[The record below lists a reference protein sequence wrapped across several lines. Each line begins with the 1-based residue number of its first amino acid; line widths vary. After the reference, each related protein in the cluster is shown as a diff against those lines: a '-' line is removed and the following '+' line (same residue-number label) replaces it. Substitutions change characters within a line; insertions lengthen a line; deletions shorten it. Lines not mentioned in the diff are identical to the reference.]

1 MKILIIKELME
12 TLFGCLFKRKY
23 EQLVY
28 WLVLNDKLKFISV
41 QSIKI
46 KQNKYFLI
54 GIIVAA
60 FTNSVLAQTSNMN
73 NLPTRVPVSIAKY
86 EKLTTVS
93 NFVGRVE
100 AAEKVDVKPEVSGR
114 LKEIKFKD
122 GSMVKKGDVLFVI
135 DSEKYELDVKQNDAM
150 VKVSEA
156 SLANE
161 NVQLQRSKF
170 LAENKAI
177 AQSQYDKQK
186 IEKLTAEAKLEQSKI
201 QLYVSQMKLN
211 KTNVS
216 APING
221 RVGRSAI
228 SIGNEVGPDSGVL
241 TKIVNDKSVRI
252 YFPVTQKELLQGLRR
267 KDDGSTLKLS
277 IELPDGSFLK
287 EQGALNFYDVTADDK
302 TDSVTLGATLEN
314 SENLLFDGEIVHVV
328 ASRETREKYL
338 VIPRKSVLIDQ
349 NGSYCFVI
357 NSESIVA
364 VKRIIT
370 EQENGQNIV
379 IKSGIDV
386 GDKVVLSSDRLQP
399 GMKIDAEIVP

>member
-1 MKILIIKELME
+1 M
-12 TLFGCLFKRKY
+12 LF
-23 EQLVY
+23 
-28 WLVLNDKLKFISV
+28 S
-41 QSIKI
+41 SI
-46 KQNKYFLI
+46 FLDATY
-54 GIIVAA
+54 AA
-60 FTNSVLAQTSNMN
+60 QAQKNTGNNM
-73 NLPTRVPVSIAKY
+73 PIRVPVTLAKY
-86 EKLTTVS
+86 EKLTTTS

-100 AAEKVDVKPEVSGR
+100 AAEKVDIKPEVSGR

-122 GSMVKKGDVLFVI
+122 GSMVTKGDVLFVI

-201 QLYVSQMKLN
+201 QLYVSQMKLH

-216 APING
+216 APISG
-221 RVGRSAI
+221 RIGRSAI
-228 SIGNEVGPDSGVL
+228 SVGNEVGPDSGVL

-277 IELPDGSFLK
+277 IELPDGSLLK
-287 EQGALNFYDVTADDK
+287 EKGALNFYDVTADEK
-302 TDSVTLGATLEN
+302 TDSVTLGAVLEN

-328 ASRETREKYL
+328 ASRETRDKYL
-338 VIPRKSVLIDQ
+338 TIPRKSILIDQ
-349 NGSYCFVI
+349 NGSYCYVI
-357 NSESIVA
+357 NNEGIVS
-364 VKRIIT
+364 VKRILT
-370 EQENGQNIV
+370 DQENGQNVV
-379 IKSGIDV
+379 IKSGIDA
-386 GDKVVLSSDRLQP
+386 GDKIALSFDRLQP
-399 GMKIDAEIVP
+399 GMKIDVEVVP

>member
-1 MKILIIKELME
+1 MKIFLLKANKLPYLGQSFKGVKLLARCYLASGNEFRLMNNN
-12 TLFGCLFKRKY
+12 LK
-23 EQLVY
+23 
-28 WLVLNDKLKFISV
+28 KLKV
-41 QSIKI
+41 IK
-46 KQNKYFLI
+46 FLFFGAI
-54 GIIVAA
+54 FVALE
-60 FTNSVLAQTSNMN
+60 NSVLAQTSAVT
-73 NLPTRVPVSIAKY
+73 NLPNRVPVSIAKY
-86 EKLTTVS
+86 EKLTTTS

-122 GSMVKKGDVLFVI
+122 GSIVAKGDVLFVI
-135 DSEKYELDVKQNDAM
+135 DSEKYELDVRQNDAM

-170 LAENKAI
+170 LADNKAI

-201 QLYVSQMKLN
+201 QLYVSQMKLH

-216 APING
+216 APIGG
-221 RVGRSAI
+221 RIGRS
-228 SIGNEVGPDSGVL
+228 STSVGNEVGPDSGVL

-277 IELPDGSFLK
+277 IELPDGSLLK
-287 EQGALNFYDVTADDK
+287 EKGALNFYDVSADEK
-302 TDSVTLGATLEN
+302 TDSVTLGAIVEN

-328 ASRETREKYL
+328 ASRETRDKYL
-338 VIPRKSVLIDQ
+338 TIPRKSVLIDE
-349 NGSYCFVI
+349 NGSYCYVI
-357 NSESIVA
+357 NNDGIVT
-364 VKRIIT
+364 VKRILT
-370 EQENGQNIV
+370 DQENGNNVV
-379 IKSGIDV
+379 IKSGIEA
-386 GDKVVLSSDRLQP
+386 GDKVALSSDRLQP
-399 GMKIDAEIVP
+399 GMKIDVEVVP

>member
-1 MKILIIKELME
+1 M
-12 TLFGCLFKRKY
+12 
-23 EQLVY
+23 
-28 WLVLNDKLKFISV
+28 D
-41 QSIKI
+41 
-46 KQNKYFLI
+46 
-54 GIIVAA
+54 
-60 FTNSVLAQTSNMN
+60 
-73 NLPTRVPVSIAKY
+73 
-86 EKLTTVS
+86 
-93 NFVGRVE
+93 
-100 AAEKVDVKPEVSGR
+100 
-114 LKEIKFKD
+114 
-122 GSMVKKGDVLFVI
+122 
-135 DSEKYELDVKQNDAM
+135 
-150 VKVSEA
+150 
-156 SLANE
+156 
-161 NVQLQRSKF
+161 
-170 LAENKAI
+170 
-177 AQSQYDKQK
+177 
-186 IEKLTAEAKLEQSKI
+186 
-201 QLYVSQMKLN
+201 
-211 KTNVS
+211 
-216 APING
+216 PING

>member
-1 MKILIIKELME
+1 MKIFLLKANKLPYLGQSFKGVKLLARCYLASGNEFRLMNNN
-12 TLFGCLFKRKY
+12 LK
-23 EQLVY
+23 
-28 WLVLNDKLKFISV
+28 KLKV
-41 QSIKI
+41 IK
-46 KQNKYFLI
+46 FLFFGAI
-54 GIIVAA
+54 FVALA
-60 FTNSVLAQTSNMN
+60 NSVLAQTSAGT
-73 NLPTRVPVSIAKY
+73 NLPNRVPVSIAKY
-86 EKLTTVS
+86 EKLTTTS

-122 GSMVKKGDVLFVI
+122 GSMVAKGDVLFVI

-170 LAENKAI
+170 LADNKAI

-201 QLYVSQMKLN
+201 QLYVSQMKLH

-216 APING
+216 APISG
-221 RVGRSAI
+221 RVGRS
-228 SIGNEVGPDSGVL
+228 STSVGNEVGPDSGVL
-241 TKIVNDKSVRI
+241 TKIVNDKTVSI

-277 IELPDGSFLK
+277 IELPDGSLLK
-287 EQGALNFYDVTADDK
+287 ENGALNFYDVSADEK
-302 TDSVTLGATLEN
+302 TDSVTLGAIVEN

-328 ASRETREKYL
+328 ASRETRDKYL
-338 VIPRKSVLIDQ
+338 TIPRKSVLIDE
-349 NGSYCFVI
+349 NGSYCYVI
-357 NSESIVA
+357 NNDGIVTI
-364 VKRIIT
+364 KRILT
-370 EQENGQNIV
+370 DQENGNNVV
-379 IKSGIDV
+379 IKSGIEA
-386 GDKVVLSSDRLQP
+386 GDKVALSSDRLQP
-399 GMKIDAEIVP
+399 GMKIDVEVVP

>member
-1 MKILIIKELME
+1 ME